1 MQWTSLALCL
11 IAYVSFYFTR
21 ERRFDLG
28 EGVRAPARSLLCL
41 WRNHTANAC
50 AADDK
55 LKLIESLCTRSS
67 NASCVRQKKS
77 QALSQGPRA
86 ARIYFVC
93 ASCCCCAPSFS
104 MQTTFA
110 GIMLLKARAQDN
122 NQRFQ
127 VMLFIFIILS
137 LLLDEMKGADRCCC
151 RRRRQRHRTAF
162 IVICPTLLTEI

>member
-21 ERRFDLG
+21 ERHFDLG
-28 EGVRAPARSLLCL
+28 EGVGAPARSLLCL

-93 ASCCCCAPSFS
+93 ASCCAPSFS

-151 RRRRQRHRTAF
+151 CRRRRQRHRAAF